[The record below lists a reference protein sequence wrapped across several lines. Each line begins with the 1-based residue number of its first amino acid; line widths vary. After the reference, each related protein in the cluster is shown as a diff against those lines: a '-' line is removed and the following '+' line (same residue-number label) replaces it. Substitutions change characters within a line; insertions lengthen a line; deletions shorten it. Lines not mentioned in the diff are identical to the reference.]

1 MANEKQG
8 YLFGG
13 EFSEERTR
21 LAAMEALWDPGSKQ
35 ILAELGLRPGWR
47 CLEIGAGR
55 GSLVEWM
62 AERGAA
68 VTAIDIDTRFIDH
81 LQSELITVR
90 HADVAQDE
98 LPNTEF
104 DLVHA
109 RLVLEHL
116 PDRRQILGRLAA
128 TLRPGGWMVIEDM
141 DWTTFGPVNEDD
153 GGAFV
158 HVTEVLLD
166 FMTRAGLEQ
175 NYGRHVIGDL
185 ADTGLTDVRG
195 EGRFRIIDSRSPG
208 FDFFRLSFASLRD
221 ALVGAG
227 VISGE
232 EAAATAARFAQDIRL
247 STPLMVAAIGRR
259 A

>member
-1 MANEKQG
+1 MANEKQR

-13 EFSEERTR
+13 EFSEEHSRMT
-21 LAAMEALWDPGSKQ
+21 AMEVLWDPGSKQ
-35 ILAELGLRPGWR
+35 VLAELGLGPGWR
-47 CLEIGAGR
+47 CLEIGAGG
-55 GSLVEWM
+55 GSIVEWM

-90 HADVAQDE
+90 RADIGQDE
-98 LPNTEF
+98 LPHAEF

-116 PDRRQILGRLAA
+116 PERQQILGRLAA

-141 DWTTFGPVNEDD
+141 DWTTFGLVNDDD

-158 HVTEVLLD
+158 HVVEVLME
-166 FMTRAGLEQ
+166 FMARAGLEQ
-175 NYGRHVIGDL
+175 NYGRYVVGDL
-185 ADTGLTDVRG
+185 ADVGLIDVRG
-195 EGRFRIIDSRSPG
+195 EGRFRIIDASSTG
-208 FDFFRLSFASLRD
+208 FDFFKLSFASIRD

-227 VISGE
+227 LISGE
-232 EAAATAARFAQDIRL
+232 EAAATAARFAQDVRL
-247 STPLMVAAIGRR
+247 STPLMVAGIGRR